1 MHITRSMNLYLLRH
15 GEAVPP
21 NGTITDAARTLSDRG
36 RTDIERVGQLLSRIT
51 PAVARVVTS
60 PLVRAVETAEI
71 VSSIIPWHPAV
82 SCSGNLV
89 PGFRV
94 KDLLDE
100 LDGLKEENLLA
111 VGHQP
116 DLSALISHLLSGPQ
130 LDLEMQPGSLAAVEF
145 VMKREGA
152 TGRLRWLLTP
162 GLTRSLNG
170 NE

>member
-1 MHITRSMNLYLLRH
+1 MNLYLLRH

-21 NGTITDAARTLSDRG
+21 DGTITDAARTLSNRG
-36 RTDIERVGQLLSRIT
+36 RTDIENAGRILSRLKPGI
-51 PAVARVVTS
+51 VRVVTS
-60 PLVRAVETAEI
+60 PFVRAVETAEI

-82 SCSGNLV
+82 SRSENLV

-100 LDGLKEENLLA
+100 LAVLKEENLVA

-116 DLSALISHLLSGPQ
+116 DLTALISHLLSGPL
-130 LDLEMQPGSLAAVEF
+130 LDLEMQPGSLAALEF
-145 VMKREGA
+145 SLKREGA

-162 GLTRSLNG
+162 TLTRSLNG